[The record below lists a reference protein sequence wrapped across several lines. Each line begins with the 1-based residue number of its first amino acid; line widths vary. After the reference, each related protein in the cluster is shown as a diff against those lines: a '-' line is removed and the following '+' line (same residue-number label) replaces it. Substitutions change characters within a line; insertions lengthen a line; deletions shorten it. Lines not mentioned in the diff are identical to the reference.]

1 MSHDARHK
9 PFSDM
14 HGSPV
19 SSSMPSSCW
28 VGFWGF
34 RSFGGFGIF
43 GGFVGFLGFWL
54 LGVLGALGAL
64 GFWGF
69 SGSYGDF
76 GKRVFGW
83 FKISFSMINVLG

>member
-34 RSFGGFGIF
+34 RRFGGFYDFWGFCEFFGFLAFRGFGGFG
-43 GGFVGFLGFWL
+43 GFRVLGFW
-54 LGVLGALGAL
+54 
-64 GFWGF
+64 
-69 SGSYGDF
+69 GSYGDF

-83 FKISFSMINVLG
+83 FKIIFSMINVLG